1 MKQKEIPHTNS
12 STQFLSYLEGWL
24 SIIINTLLFALK
36 YWVGIMTRSVAIIAD
51 AWHTLSDSITSVVV
65 IAGTKASSKPA
76 DSEHPFG
83 HGRAELIASIIIS
96 VLLGVVGVNFIV
108 EAVNKLIQGG
118 KAEFDFFAIIVFL
131 ISGVIKEGIAIF
143 SFWAAKQ
150 CHSNSLRADGWHH
163 QSDAIA
169 SFVILIGIF
178 LGKYFWWIDG
188 VLGIIVALLIIYTAF
203 DILKQGSSPLL
214 GEKPGDE
221 LVQKIN
227 AIAREIDP
235 SIIHIHHMHMHRYG
249 NHTEL
254 SFHIR
259 LSGRMQLEQAHNLAT
274 KLELA
279 IKENL
284 GIDATIHMEPITPKY
299 NQKAR

>member
-1 MKQKEIPHTNS
+1 MKQKEIPYTKRS
-12 STQFLSYLEGWL
+12 IQFLSYLEGWL

-36 YWVGIMTRSVAIIAD
+36 YWAGIMTRSVAIIAD

-65 IAGTKASSKPA
+65 IAGTKASSKPP
-76 DSEHPFG
+76 DREHPFG

-118 KAEFDFFAIIVFL
+118 KAEFGIIA
-131 ISGVIKEGIAIF
+131 VIVILFSSLVKQGIAVF

-150 CHSNSLRADGWHH
+150 CNSHTLWADGWHH
-163 QSDAIA
+163 QSDAIT
-169 SFVILIGIF
+169 SYVILIGVFI
-178 LGKYFWWIDG
+178 GKFFWWIDG
-188 VLGIIVALLIIYTAF
+188 ALAIIVALFILYTAF

-214 GEKPGDE
+214 GEKPGDD
-221 LVQKIN
+221 LIQKIN

-235 SIIHIHHMHMHRYG
+235 AIIHIHHMHMHRYG
-249 NHTEL
+249 KHTEL

-259 LSGRMQLEQAHNLAT
+259 LSGEMQLEDAHNLAT
-274 KLELA
+274 RLELA
-279 IKENL
+279 IKDTL
-284 GIDATIHMEPITPKY
+284 GIEVTIHMEPITAKY
-299 NQKAR
+299 DNNT

>member
-1 MKQKEIPHTNS
+1 MKKTRS
-12 STQFLSYLEGWL
+12 TKDTTQFLSYLEGWL
-24 SIIINTLLFALK
+24 SIIINTLLFTLK
-36 YWVGIMTRSVAIIAD
+36 YWVGIITRSIAIIAD

-76 DSEHPFG
+76 DREHPFG

-108 EAVNKLIQGG
+108 EAVNKLIQRG
-118 KAEFDFFAIIVFL
+118 KAEFGIIA
-131 ISGVIKEGIAIF
+131 VIVILFSALVKQGIAIF
-143 SFWAAKQ
+143 SFWAAKK
-150 CHSNSLRADGWHH
+150 CNSHILWADGWHH
-163 QSDAIA
+163 QSDAIT
-169 SFVILIGIF
+169 SYVILIGIF

-188 VLGIIVALLIIYTAF
+188 ALAIIVALFILYTAF

-214 GEKPGDE
+214 GEKPGND
-221 LVQKIN
+221 LIQKIN
-227 AIAREIDP
+227 AIAGDIDP
-235 SIIHIHHMHMHRYG
+235 SIIHIHHIHMHRYG

-274 KLELA
+274 KLEQA
-279 IKENL
+279 IKAQL
-284 GIDATIHMEPITPKY
+284 GIEATIHMEPITAKY
-299 NQKAR
+299 NKKAR